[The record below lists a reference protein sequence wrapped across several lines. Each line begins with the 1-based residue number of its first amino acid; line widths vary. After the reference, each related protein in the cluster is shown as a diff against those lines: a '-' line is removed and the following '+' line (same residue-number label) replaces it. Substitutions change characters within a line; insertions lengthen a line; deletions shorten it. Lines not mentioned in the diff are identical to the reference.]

1 MALLQGLSSDLNK
14 PRGSCKRIFPQLLSA
29 EFSDDT
35 IRTLTRNPDSLNK
48 KGQTEVDQA
57 VAETRRY
64 EEDTK
69 NRKVL
74 AYWTFGIITGWLIAV
89 VVLLACNFLPQTVYV
104 TLLTTTTVNII
115 GLPAIVLHGYFTPK
129 K

>member
-1 MALLQGLSSDLNK
+1 MALLQGLSADVNK
-14 PRGSCKRIFPQLLSA
+14 SRTPCNGLFPQLLA
-29 EFSDDT
+29 DLPDDT
-35 IRTLTRNPDSLNK
+35 IRTLNLNPDKFNEKEQLAIK
-48 KGQTEVDQA
+48 QA
-57 VAETRRY
+57 EAERRRF

-74 AYWTFGIITGWLIAV
+74 AYWTFGIITGWLVAV
-89 VVLLACNFLPQTVYV
+89 VGLLAFNFLPPTVYV

>member
-1 MALLQGLSSDLNK
+1 MALLQGLSADVNK
-14 PRGSCKRIFPQLLSA
+14 SRDSCNGLFPQLFADLP
-29 EFSDDT
+29 DDT
-35 IRTLTRNPDSLNK
+35 IRTLNLNPDKFNEKEQLAIK
-48 KGQTEVDQA
+48 QA
-57 VAETRRY
+57 DAERRRF

-74 AYWTFGIITGWLIAV
+74 AHWTFGIITGWLIAV

>member
-1 MALLQGLSSDLNK
+1 MALLQGLSADVNK
-14 PRGSCKRIFPQLLSA
+14 SRAPYNGLFPQLLA
-29 EFSDDT
+29 DLPDDT
-35 IRTLTRNPDSLNK
+35 IRTLNLNPDKFNEKEQLAIK
-48 KGQTEVDQA
+48 QA
-57 VAETRRY
+57 EAERRRF

-89 VVLLACNFLPQTVYV
+89 VGLLAFNFLPPTVYV

>member
-1 MALLQGLSSDLNK
+1 MALLQGLSADVNK
-14 PRGSCKRIFPQLLSA
+14 SRGPCNGLFPQLLA
-29 EFSDDT
+29 DLPDDT
-35 IRTLTRNPDSLNK
+35 IRTLNLNPDKFNEKEQLAIK
-48 KGQTEVDQA
+48 QA
-57 VAETRRY
+57 EAERRRF

-89 VVLLACNFLPQTVYV
+89 VVLLAFNFLPPTVYV

>member
-1 MALLQGLSSDLNK
+1 MTLLQGLSADVNKTRSIRKGFFPRLSDL
-14 PRGSCKRIFPQLLSA
+14 
-29 EFSDDT
+29 SDDT
-35 IRTLTRNPDSLNK
+35 IRTLSRNPDSLNEK
-48 KGQTEVDQA
+48 EQTEIRQSK
-57 VAETRRY
+57 AETQRY

-69 NRKVL
+69 NRKIL
-74 AYWTFGIITGWLIAV
+74 AYWTFWIISLWLVAV
-89 VVLLACNFLPQTVYV
+89 VILLAFNFLPPTVYV

>member
-1 MALLQGLSSDLNK
+1 MALLQGLSADLNK
-14 PRGSCKRIFPQLLSA
+14 PRGACKRIFSQLSA

-48 KGQTEVDQA
+48 KGQAEVRQA
-57 VAETRRY
+57 EAETQRY

-69 NRKVL
+69 NRKIL
-74 AYWTFGIITGWLIAV
+74 AHWTFWIISFWLIAV
-89 VVLLACNFLPQTVYV
+89 VALLAFNFLPPTVYI

>member
-1 MALLQGLSSDLNK
+1 MLADL
-14 PRGSCKRIFPQLLSA
+14 P
-29 EFSDDT
+29 DDT
-35 IRTLTRNPDSLNK
+35 IRTLNLNPDKFSEKEQLAIK
-48 KGQTEVDQA
+48 QA
-57 VAETRRY
+57 EAERRRF

-89 VVLLACNFLPQTVYV
+89 VVLLACNFLPTTVYV